1 MKDAREYATT
11 QCYGLR
17 EKTRDLITE
26 HIDMINKAYDID
38 YMTYQQGEDMLQ
50 ECMISRETIT
60 RLEGDV
66 KMLTTVNNV
75 LLEELDRL
83 HDIIDKIGGLIE

>member
-11 QCYGLR
+11 QDYGLR
-17 EKTRDLITE
+17 KETRDLITE

-38 YMTYQQGEDMLQ
+38 YMTHQQGEDMLQ

-83 HDIIDKIGGLIE
+83 HDLIDKIGGLIE